1 MKTPARATIR
11 LMLCLLAWL
20 WMLAVPAIP
29 HHHHADGT
37 LCMKNDFAAPM
48 AEHCCHNTGCMA
60 ANFIQQAPTPTD
72 DAWAHP
78 APHPVAFI
86 PSTLAYTPARTASI
100 HKPPRREALY
110 DCYLMRAA
118 GLRAPP
124 FLV

>member
-1 MKTPARATIR
+1 
-11 LMLCLLAWL
+11 
-20 WMLAVPAIP
+20 
-29 HHHHADGT
+29 
-37 LCMKNDFAAPM
+37 MKNDFAAPM

-86 PSTLAYTPARTASI
+86 PSTLEYTPARTASI